1 MKRYLPYLLFIAALA
16 ITPFLDRFVQSLVYN
31 FAIAAMAA
39 LAVNIMIGFAGQI
52 TFAAGALIGVGAYAG
67 GLLGNAGLD
76 VVSLLGA
83 GLVTAAISVFIGLP
97 ALRLRG
103 LYFAMSTLAAQFI
116 LEYLFKNVD
125 PVTNGLSGLL
135 IEPPKFF
142 GIAIDTEFRTAIA
155 ALILLLLVWLACRN
169 LTQSQL
175 GRAFLVMRE
184 SEIVAKGM
192 GINVPQTKFWCFALT
207 GFLMGIAG
215 AMLGFSTHIANPE
228 AFGISLSVDY
238 VAMMIIGGLG
248 SLTGSLI
255 GAAFIT
261 LMPEIIQRIGE
272 HLHLGSRIFAVREI
286 IFGALIMLFLIFEPR
301 GIVALFSS
309 LKGNNQTPGA
319 STAK

>member
-1 MKRYLPYLLFIAALA
+1 MKRYLPYLLFSLALA
-16 ITPFLDRFVQSLVYN
+16 ATFFLDRFQLSLLYN

-39 LAVNIMIGFAGQI
+39 LAVNIMIGYAGQI

-76 VVSLLGA
+76 VASLLGA

-125 PVTNGLSGLL
+125 PITNGLSGLL
-135 IEPPKFF
+135 IEPSKFF
-142 GIAIDTEFRTAIA
+142 GIAIDTEFRTAVA

-192 GINVPQTKFWCFALT
+192 GINVPQTKFWCFAIT

-238 VAMMIIGGLG
+238 VAMMIVGGLG
-248 SLTGSLI
+248 SLSGSLI

-272 HLHLGSRIFAVREI
+272 HLDLGSRIFAVREI
-286 IFGALIMLFLIFEPR
+286 VFGALIMLFLIFEPR
-301 GIVALFSS
+301 GIVALFSRF
-309 LKGNNQTPGA
+309 KGN
-319 STAK
+319 K